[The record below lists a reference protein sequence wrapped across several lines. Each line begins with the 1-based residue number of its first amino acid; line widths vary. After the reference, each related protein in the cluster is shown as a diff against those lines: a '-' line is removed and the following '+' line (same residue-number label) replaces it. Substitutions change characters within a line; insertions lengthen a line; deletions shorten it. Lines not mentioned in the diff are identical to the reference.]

1 MLLTNKI
8 YEGNLFMRY
17 SKHLTYAERMFLRAR
32 LNRVRHITLD
42 PDGPGVVRIHL
53 VPCHK
58 PDRETPFTAILN
70 GQDILPLNVSW
81 AILLTNFIEALKPY
95 TGKEIRPEEWSA
107 INAQAVAATRKI
119 YRKTEYAQIESDL
132 KTLVDCL
139 CTIARGGEPPLSI
152 EPVSLADYAPR
163 MAAPHRMDL
172 MVSSM
177 VKDGA
182 WHCNQKCLHCYAA
195 NQPLSAVPELDTDQ
209 WLAVIEKCR
218 NAGIPQ
224 LTFTGG
230 EPTLRHDLVKLV
242 QAAQWFVTRLNT
254 NGRMLTSMM
263 CKDLHAASLDAVQIT
278 FYSADADIHNALV
291 GVDGYTDTV
300 NGIKNALAAD
310 LNVSLNTPLCSL
322 NRDYLS
328 VVRFAHE
335 LGIRYLTCSG
345 LIPAGNAES
354 DASPRRA
361 PDSRRAGGCTAPRH
375 GVRRRKRHGNQLYK
389 PRLAAEETLRTLGF
403 TQIPSCGACL
413 SNMAVAPDGTV
424 LPCQSWLTGKG
435 LGNMLR
441 TPWPRIWH
449 SGACRAIR
457 GESAKM
463 ERRCQLGAT
472 PMQEGC

>member
-1 MLLTNKI
+1 M
-8 YEGNLFMRY
+8 
-17 SKHLTYAERMFLRAR
+17 
-32 LNRVRHITLD
+32 
-42 PDGPGVVRIHL
+42 
-53 VPCHK
+53 
-58 PDRETPFTAILN
+58 
-70 GQDILPLNVSW
+70 
-81 AILLTNFIEALKPY
+81 
-95 TGKEIRPEEWSA
+95 
-107 INAQAVAATRKI
+107 AATRKI

-335 LGIRYLTCSG
+335 LGVRYLTCSG
-345 LIPAGNAES
+345 LIPAAM
-354 DASPRRA
+354 PR
-361 PDSRRAGGCTAPRH
+361 
-375 GVRRRKRHGNQLYK
+375 
-389 PRLAAEETLRTLGF
+389 
-403 TQIPSCGACL
+403 
-413 SNMAVAPDGTV
+413 
-424 LPCQSWLTGKG
+424 
-435 LGNMLR
+435 
-441 TPWPRIWH
+441 
-449 SGACRAIR
+449 
-457 GESAKM
+457 
-463 ERRCQLGAT
+463 AT
-472 PMQEGC
+472 PAAPCA

>member
-163 MAAPHRMDL
+163 MAAPHRMD
-172 MVSSM
+172 
-177 VKDGA
+177 
-182 WHCNQKCLHCYAA
+182 
-195 NQPLSAVPELDTDQ
+195 
-209 WLAVIEKCR
+209 
-218 NAGIPQ
+218 
-224 LTFTGG
+224 
-230 EPTLRHDLVKLV
+230 
-242 QAAQWFVTRLNT
+242 
-254 NGRMLTSMM
+254 
-263 CKDLHAASLDAVQIT
+263 
-278 FYSADADIHNALV
+278 
-291 GVDGYTDTV
+291 
-300 NGIKNALAAD
+300 
-310 LNVSLNTPLCSL
+310 
-322 NRDYLS
+322 
-328 VVRFAHE
+328 
-335 LGIRYLTCSG
+335 
-345 LIPAGNAES
+345 
-354 DASPRRA
+354 
-361 PDSRRAGGCTAPRH
+361 
-375 GVRRRKRHGNQLYK
+375 
-389 PRLAAEETLRTLGF
+389 
-403 TQIPSCGACL
+403 
-413 SNMAVAPDGTV
+413 
-424 LPCQSWLTGKG
+424 
-435 LGNMLR
+435 
-441 TPWPRIWH
+441 
-449 SGACRAIR
+449 
-457 GESAKM
+457 
-463 ERRCQLGAT
+463 
-472 PMQEGC
+472 

>member
-1 MLLTNKI
+1 
-8 YEGNLFMRY
+8 MRY
-17 SKHLTYAERMFLRAR
+17 SKHLTYSEHIFLRSR

-42 PDGPGVVRIHL
+42 PDGPGVVRIHI

-58 PDRETPFTAILN
+58 PDHETPFTVILN

-81 AILLTNFIEALKPY
+81 AILLTNLIEALKPC
-95 TGKEIRPEEWSA
+95 TGKEIRPEEWAA

-132 KTLVDCL
+132 QLLVDSL
-139 CTIARGGEPPLSI
+139 CMIARGGEPPLTVQ
-152 EPVSLADYAPR
+152 PMSLAEYAPR
-163 MAAPHRMDL
+163 MVAPHRMDL

-263 CKDLHAASLDAVQIT
+263 CKELHEASLDAVQIT
-278 FYSADADIHNALV
+278 FYSADADIHNELV
-291 GVDGYTDTV
+291 GVDGYNDTL
-300 NGIKNALAAD
+300 NGIKNALAAG

-328 VVRFAHE
+328 TVKLAHE

-345 LIPAGNAES
+345 LIPAGNAETA
-354 DASPRRA
+354 ASRA
-361 PDSRRAGGCTAPRH
+361 
-375 GVRRRKRHGNQLYK
+375 VRLT
-389 PRLAAEETLRTLGF
+389 PEELEATLRPAMEYAVANGLEINFTSPGWLSEDTLRGLGF

-413 SNMAVAPDGTV
+413 SNMAIAPDGTV

-435 LGNMLR
+435 LGNLLR
-441 TPWPRIWH
+441 TPWQRIWR
-449 SGACRAIR
+449 SDECRAIR
-457 GESAKM
+457 GQSAKM
-463 ERRCQLGAT
+463 ERRCQLGET